1 MANPVV
7 FRSSKV
13 FAFIHVAQINGS
25 QLASDTSATS
35 MVVDAG
41 HRLIVGMD
49 VLIEDECVKVTA
61 IDSNTITI
69 NRAEVTHTSATTTTA
84 ATHADDT
91 PIFAWSELVD
101 SNDTPLMQ
109 HFSLIDDLYKP
120 RMVTMTL
127 ANPFSGEK
135 ATVPAY
141 AAAVYDVI
149 KGAEAMHKY
158 DLVEKGLAWFSRKF
172 PNQYMVLLD

>member
-1 MANPVV
+1 MANPIVY
-7 FRSSKV
+7 RPAKV
-13 FAFIHVAQINGS
+13 FAFMQVAQINGS

-109 HFSLIDDLYKP
+109 HFSLIDELYKP

-127 ANPFSGEK
+127 ANPFSGAINTAGILEGIIK
-135 ATVPAY
+135 QSVP
-141 AAAVYDVI
+141 I
-149 KGAEAMHKY
+149 KIEEGENHK
-158 DLVEKGLAWFSRKF
+158 
-172 PNQYMVLLD
+172 Q